1 MPKQT
6 FFNLK
11 DDKKNKLVEAARD
24 EFSRVSLYEA
34 SIANILKKAE
44 IPRGSFY
51 QYFHDKEDA
60 FFYLLNEHAEER
72 HENFIENVKVFNGD
86 LFQAMTEVYMT
97 VFRFSNENGKSNFIR
112 NVLMNMNYK
121 IEHAFTKNLTKQNI
135 EQRFHEI
142 YQLVDMENLDV
153 SNEEEFY
160 HLMQILIA
168 VTFHNLV
175 HCVSNEFTETE
186 ALDKYVAELRLLKK
200 GLVKNS

>member
-6 FFNLK
+6 FFNLN
-11 DDKKNKLVEAARD
+11 DDKKNKLVEAARE

-34 SIANILKKAE
+34 SIANILKRAE

-51 QYFHDKEDA
+51 QYFRDKEDA

-72 HENFIENVKVFNGD
+72 HKNFIENLKAFNGD
-86 LFQAMTEVYMT
+86 LFQAMTEVYKT
-97 VFRFSNENGKSNFIR
+97 VFQFSRENGNSNFIR

-135 EQRFHEI
+135 EHRFHDI
-142 YQLVDMENLDV
+142 YQLVDMEALHV
-153 SNEEEFY
+153 SNEKEFY

-175 HCVSNEFTETE
+175 HCVSNEFSETE
-186 ALDKYVAELRLLKK
+186 ALDKYISELSLLKK
-200 GLVKNS
+200 GLVK

>member
-6 FFNLK
+6 FFNLN
-11 DDKKNKLVEAARD
+11 DDKKSKLVEAARE

-34 SIANILKKAE
+34 SIANILKRAE

-51 QYFHDKEDA
+51 QYFRDKEDA

-72 HENFIENVKVFNGD
+72 HKNFIENVKTFNGD
-86 LFQAMTEVYMT
+86 LFQAMTEVYKT
-97 VFRFSNENGKSNFIR
+97 VFQFSRENGNSNFIT

-135 EQRFHEI
+135 EHRFHDI
-142 YQLVDMENLDV
+142 YRLVDMESLHV
-153 SNEEEFY
+153 SNEKEFY

-175 HCVSNEFTETE
+175 HCVSNELSETE
-186 ALDKYVAELRLLKK
+186 ALDKYISELSLLKK
-200 GLVKNS
+200 GLVK

>member
-6 FFNLK
+6 FFNLN
-11 DDKKNKLVEAARD
+11 DDKKSKLVEAARE

-34 SIANILKKAE
+34 SIANILKRAE

-51 QYFHDKEDA
+51 QYFRDKEDA

-72 HENFIENVKVFNGD
+72 HKNFIENVKKFNGD
-86 LFQAMTEVYMT
+86 LFQAMIEVYKT
-97 VFRFSNENGKSNFIR
+97 VFQFSRENGTSNFVR

-135 EQRFHEI
+135 EHRFHDI
-142 YQLVDMENLDV
+142 YRLVDMEALHV
-153 SNEEEFY
+153 SDEKEFY
-160 HLMQILIA
+160 HLMQVLIA

-175 HCVSNEFTETE
+175 HCVSNELSETE
-186 ALDKYVAELRLLKK
+186 ALDKYISELSLLKK
-200 GLVKNS
+200 GLVK